1 LQLLLVTEP
10 KKNGCKVR
18 DVDRS
23 LMGAK
28 QRLYSHKEG
37 WLEGTEETF
46 KGQFYYELPWKDES
60 VFMFNYNDGAII
72 FYRMGSQ
79 FIEEWPVNE
88 RLAKFVQE
96 GMDVSLYPFHSDEQL
111 KMILSKAEK
120 AEAS

>member
-1 LQLLLVTEP
+1 MTVP

-28 QRLYSHKEG
+28 QKLYSHKEG
-37 WLEGTEETF
+37 WKEGAEEAF
-46 KGQFYYELPWKDES
+46 KGQYYYEMRWRGEP

-72 FYRMGSQ
+72 LYRMGSQ
-79 FIEEWPVNE
+79 FIEEWPTNE
-88 RLAKFVQE
+88 KLAKLVQRE
-96 GMDVSLYPFHSDEQL
+96 GMDISLYPFHSDEQL
-111 KMILSKAEK
+111 KMILSKAKK